1 MPKPKVR
8 RKAAEKK
15 AAKNRRQ
22 AAERSKDKVVVKQR
36 NRDWVPYVFIPLGLL
51 GVAWLIVFYI
61 AGYAVPFMAPLGNW
75 NYLVGLGLIA
85 ASFIVATQWE

>member
-8 RKAAEKK
+8 PKAAEKK
-15 AAKNRRQ
+15 AAKNHRE
-22 AAERSKDKVVVKQR
+22 ASERTADKVIVSGR
-36 NRDWVPYVFIPLGLL
+36 NRDWVPWVFIPLGLI

-61 AGYAVPFMAPLGNW
+61 AGYSVPFMAPLGNW

-85 ASFIVATQWE
+85 AAFIVATLWE